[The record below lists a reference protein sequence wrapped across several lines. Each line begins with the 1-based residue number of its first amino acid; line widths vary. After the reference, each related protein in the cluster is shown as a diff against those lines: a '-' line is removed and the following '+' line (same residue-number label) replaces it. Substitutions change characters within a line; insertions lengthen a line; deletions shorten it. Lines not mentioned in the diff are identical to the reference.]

1 MSKRPE
7 IVVPPRCLS
16 VLHQNPFYDHYIR
29 HKTHTSLQNKLNGGS
44 SSSSSSSENKST
56 GSNTKPYSR
65 LIYPQA
71 SLPNA
76 SSIPGNRCYNDMKHI
91 LEDHAK
97 LAQSVTVR

>member
-1 MSKRPE
+1 M
-7 IVVPPRCLS
+7 S

-29 HKTHTSLQNKLNGGS
+29 HKTHTSIQNKLNGGS
-44 SSSSSSSENKST
+44 SSSSSENKTNGST
-56 GSNTKPYSR
+56 TKPYSR